1 MCVQEALAAGKTV
14 HLFNSVEEV
23 EAIGLI
29 PEVLPAPEAPD
40 LNLLSLHPSS
50 YFPALLQLYIQSE
63 S

>member
-1 MCVQEALAAGKTV
+1 MYVQEALAAGKTV
-14 HLFNSVEEV
+14 YLFNRVEEV

-40 LNLLSLHPSS
+40 LNLLSLHPATS
-50 YFPALLQLYIQSE
+50 PPLQLYIQSE